1 MKRLNTDSHIE
12 SLTPAQTLREL
23 LEVVDKPE
31 GHLPTMKEMR
41 SRTNRLFTYSDGKSE
56 LVVYQCGFF
65 TYSVGGR
72 HTVQRIDSCLKPVQ
86 YKTVTDNNISIP
98 AEALLDEPFQ
108 IRLTLE
114 GEARIAANRESSEQ
128 KRTFRMDTLD
138 MESADLNDPES
149 DFAARM
155 LAEEDARDMHR
166 KLTRAFATLTERQR
180 IAAIKHFI
188 QGKTYQEIAAE
199 LGCSRQTAYEIAAC
213 ARKKL
218 RKSLDEA

>member
-1 MKRLNTDSHIE
+1 
-12 SLTPAQTLREL
+12 
-23 LEVVDKPE
+23 
-31 GHLPTMKEMR
+31 
-41 SRTNRLFTYSDGKSE
+41 
-56 LVVYQCGFF
+56 
-65 TYSVGGR
+65 
-72 HTVQRIDSCLKPVQ
+72 
-86 YKTVTDNNISIP
+86 
-98 AEALLDEPFQ
+98 
-108 IRLTLE
+108 
-114 GEARIAANRESSEQ
+114 
-128 KRTFRMDTLD
+128 

-180 IAAIKHFI
+180 IAAIRHFI

>member
-41 SRTNRLFTYSDGKSE
+41 SRTDRLFTYSDGKSE

-98 AEALLDEPFQ
+98 AK
-108 IRLTLE
+108 RCLT
-114 GEARIAANRESSEQ
+114 
-128 KRTFRMDTLD
+128 
-138 MESADLNDPES
+138 
-149 DFAARM
+149 
-155 LAEEDARDMHR
+155 
-166 KLTRAFATLTERQR
+166 
-180 IAAIKHFI
+180 
-188 QGKTYQEIAAE
+188 
-199 LGCSRQTAYEIAAC
+199 SRS
-213 ARKKL
+213 RFG
-218 RKSLDEA
+218 